1 MTVEAGTEALKKENI
16 TVTDKNVTIV
26 VQPYLDITVE
36 SYDTKE
42 MKLDI
47 TPMVRTVATTADV
60 DKNGTIILEGGEK
73 NAVVMEDPKPMNVT
87 TNVTLRVPLPAG
99 LGQTTSMWSTPR
111 TTDALISTRRQ

>member
-1 MTVEAGTEALKKENI
+1 MAGEPEVKAADGIGESVTEAVAKTEATGLTGEANGEANTNTVTVEAGTEALKKENI

-47 TPMVRTVATTADV
+47 TPWCAPWRQRRT
-60 DKNGTIILEGGEK
+60 
-73 NAVVMEDPKPMNVT
+73 
-87 TNVTLRVPLPAG
+87 
-99 LGQTTSMWSTPR
+99 
-111 TTDALISTRRQ
+111 